1 MAAEKEDA
9 GVIGRTRTHFA
20 RTPEKSH
27 VSVHAMDLDA
37 NPVILPLGHVAVMS
51 DQFACFS
58 QRIYRRAEGAA
69 AEDAWND
76 GIIGRG
82 VTQIIDKGGELR
94 AMVIEG
100 LIGGE
105 MLVVGEV
112 VDERLQKELLSKSKS
127 AIAQHEHG

>member
-1 MAAEKEDA
+1 
-9 GVIGRTRTHFA
+9 
-20 RTPEKSH
+20 
-27 VSVHAMDLDA
+27 MDLDA

-58 QRIYRRAEGAA
+58 QRTYRRAEGAA

-82 VTQIIDKGGELR
+82 VTQIIDKRGELR